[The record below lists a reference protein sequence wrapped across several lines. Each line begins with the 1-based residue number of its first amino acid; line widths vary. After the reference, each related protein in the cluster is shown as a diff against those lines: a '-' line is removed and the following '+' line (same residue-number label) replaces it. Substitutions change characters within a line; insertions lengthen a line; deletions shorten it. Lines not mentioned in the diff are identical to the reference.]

1 MSSRLSGAWF
11 KLVTSRGDDLGVLMM
26 PEDIA
31 RYLEKES
38 PAWTGQ
44 DFPLMPTASFNPN
57 SMNEIA
63 PVGTR
68 TYHIVRAQYPH
79 EHAIFL
85 VGISPEKLSQR
96 PGFAFLPS
104 AHYMRCTHTD
114 IRTGEPTLPPKA
126 EEAKPEPSGLHLE
139 AARAV
144 TLEPWGAKSL

>member
-1 MSSRLSGAWF
+1 MSRRLSGAWF
-11 KLVTSRGDDLGVLMM
+11 KLVTQRGDDLGVLMM

-31 RYLEKES
+31 RHLEREKL
-38 PAWTGQ
+38 AWTGQ
-44 DFPLMPTASFNPN
+44 EFPQMRVSDFNPN
-57 SMNEIA
+57 TIPAIVDS
-63 PVGTR
+63 R
-68 TYHIVRAQYPH
+68 RYHIVRAHYPH

-85 VGISPEKLSQR
+85 VGISPEKLSER

-104 AHYMRCTHTD
+104 AHYMRCAHTD